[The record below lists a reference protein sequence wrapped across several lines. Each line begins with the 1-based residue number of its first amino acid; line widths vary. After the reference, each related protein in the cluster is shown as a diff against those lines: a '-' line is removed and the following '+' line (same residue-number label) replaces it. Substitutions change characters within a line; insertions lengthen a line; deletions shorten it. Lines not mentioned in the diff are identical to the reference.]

1 MGILGGFL
9 GGKKKKG
16 KNDKRTRR
24 SRSAGKATPKKKVSK
39 PKDDSADLDDEIA
52 SAITNSGKKDSDKK
66 TKDFTDDPSATAIIA
81 KKPAPKSGVNIASS
95 KFKDRPIPK
104 SSRRK
109 RTSIAKKRIGNLLVS
124 AQVIT
129 EGQLNKALAKQ
140 ETDGGLLGQ
149 ILVDMGFCN
158 AGNVGAALNKQ
169 RTITTVELENT
180 KFFPDAIAM
189 VEKDVCLKHR
199 LIPFQKI
206 GPMLCV
212 AMCNVLDSSAKSD
225 VRDLTQAKLKIFDAS
240 WAEIQVAIEEQ
251 YSEKEEKPE
260 VIGAETVGVESSQED
275 LSVDDLV
282 IELPDEELDADAEL
296 NALVKETPAADID
309 DTVDEPIP
317 VTVEDKE
324 EDIEVEEISIDESA
338 EKEPEDEVDVV
349 EDVDDLEIVE
359 DLEDIEIIEDV
370 SETSSNKD
378 SEISDKTLRAV
389 PVSESYYNLATDGGT
404 LTVEKRWIADKTLN
418 GGLPGE
424 TSR

>member
-1 MGILGGFL
+1 
-9 GGKKKKG
+9 
-16 KNDKRTRR
+16 
-24 SRSAGKATPKKKVSK
+24 
-39 PKDDSADLDDEIA
+39 
-52 SAITNSGKKDSDKK
+52 
-66 TKDFTDDPSATAIIA
+66 
-81 KKPAPKSGVNIASS
+81 
-95 KFKDRPIPK
+95 
-104 SSRRK
+104 
-109 RTSIAKKRIGNLLVS
+109 
-124 AQVIT
+124 
-129 EGQLNKALAKQ
+129 
-140 ETDGGLLGQ
+140 
-149 ILVDMGFCN
+149 
-158 AGNVGAALNKQ
+158 
-169 RTITTVELENT
+169 
-180 KFFPDAIAM
+180 
-189 VEKDVCLKHR
+189 
-199 LIPFQKI
+199 
-206 GPMLCV
+206 
-212 AMCNVLDSSAKSD
+212 MCNVLDSSAKSD

-338 EKEPEDEVDVV
+338 EKEDEVDVV